1 MIEFMAGI
9 LSGLA
14 VWAAVWAI
22 LWLYERMDDWK
33 AAG

>member
-1 MIEFMAGI
+1 MIEFMAGM